1 MKNELKSTLEKVA
14 DNLRKNN
21 MEAFIAE
28 DKAQAKEI
36 VQSLLKDGM
45 SVAAGGS
52 ESLKECGVY
61 DLLTS
66 GRYSFIDRS
75 KGKTPE
81 EVHKLYEEQYGC
93 DTYFCSSN
101 AVTEDGV
108 LYNVDGNSNR
118 VSMIAFGPRSV
129 VMVVGYNKIV
139 KDLDEAIL
147 RVKTIAAPKNTV
159 RLNID
164 TYCSKCG
171 ECVSISQ
178 GKGTVMSCGCDSDAR
193 ICCNYLISSK
203 QRHKGRIK
211 VVLVGKKLG
220 Y

>member
-1 MKNELKSTLEKVA
+1 MEQTLKSTLERVA
-14 DNLRKNN
+14 ENLRKNN

-28 DKAQAKEI
+28 NKADAKEI
-36 VQSLLKDGM
+36 VQSLLKDRM
-45 SVAAGGS
+45 SVATGGS
-52 ESLKECGVY
+52 ESLKECGITE
-61 DLLTS
+61 LLTS
-66 GRYSFIDRS
+66 EKYNFIDRS

-93 DTYFCSSN
+93 DTYLCSSN

-118 VSMIAFGPRSV
+118 VSMIAFGPKNV
-129 VMVVGYNKIV
+129 IMVVGYNKIV
-139 KDLDEAIL
+139 KNLDEAIL

-159 RLNID
+159 RLNLD
-164 TYCSKCG
+164 TYCNKCG
-171 ECVSISQ
+171 ECMSISQ
-178 GKGTVMSCGCDSDAR
+178 GKGVVMNAGCDSDAR
-193 ICCNYLISSK
+193 ICCNYLISAQ

-211 VVLVGKKLG
+211 VILVGEKLG